1 MLNEVAVKLIEKER
15 CSAYEGYA
23 NQLTDNMVCA
33 GYEDG
38 GRDACNGD
46 SGGPLACK
54 LVRHDSSKKKKKN
67 KKGKKDKKSKSNSND
82 PEEAWVLYG
91 ITSWGAGCARARA
104 PGVYVRVT
112 KMVEWIESV
121 ISTTFDGL
129 DSYKPDD
136 WGLEVGPAF
145 RATTP
150 PRPALITRPKT
161 SSIECGDTF
170 EQTLGNFTSPGYPE
184 HYPKN
189 TYCEWNIEPADGMEY
204 VRLNVTDMKFD
215 ARSSGCFVNDHIRV
229 YDGQNEQVGTALCKI
244 KKRSSWV
251 VTARGG
257 MKVIL
262 ETDAVQS
269 KKGFSANFEL
279 IKNEPSGCISDH
291 VQQADQPGH
300 FMTTGFPMK
309 YPTNTECSWFVYS
322 GTALPILVR
331 LRLPSEHLINIS
343 CFTFLGSQPPDSASI
358 FNL

>member
-1 MLNEVAVKLIEKER
+1 MSGWGRTRKGGKTSDVLNEVAVKLIEKER

-23 NQLTDNMVCA
+23 NQLTDNMLCA
-33 GYEDG
+33 GYEEG

-54 LVRHDSSKKKKKN
+54 LVRNDVGKKSKKNKKSKKKKK
-67 KKGKKDKKSKSNSND
+67 KSD
-82 PEEAWVLYG
+82 DGPDETWVLYG

-112 KMVEWIESV
+112 NMVEWIQSV
-121 ISTTFDGL
+121 ISTNFEGL
-129 DSYKPDD
+129 ENYKPDD
-136 WGLEVGPAF
+136 WGLDVGPAF

-150 PRPALITRPKT
+150 PQPALITRPKV
-161 SSIECGDTF
+161 SSVECGGNF
-170 EQTLGNFTSPGYPE
+170 HQVNGNFTSPGYPK
-184 HYPKN
+184 HYPKSA
-189 TYCEWNIEPADGMEY
+189 YCEWTIEPTAGMDY

-229 YDGQNEQVGTALCKI
+229 YDGQNEQVGTALCKV

-257 MKVIL
+257 MRVIL

-291 VQQADQPGH
+291 VQQADTPGH

-309 YPTNTECSWFVYS
+309 YPINTECSWFIYS
-322 GTALPILVR
+322 DASLPILV
-331 LRLPSEHLINIS
+331 SAKFSYSN
-343 CFTFLGSQPPDSASI
+343 DS
-358 FNL
+358 F